1 MSLIQIKTMTRPSF
15 ELADI
20 FIRYGDQYLNTHPVS
35 FEQLKVMNLIRVCR
49 TAVLGGHMEKCDHC
63 GFERP
68 AYNSC
73 RNRHCPKCQT
83 MAKEQWLN
91 NRRTELLP
99 VGYFHVVF
107 TLPHDLNPVILCN
120 KTKLLGL
127 LFESVNWVLSAFAKD
142 PQWRL
147 EGHIG
152 FVAVLH
158 TWTQTLMGHF
168 HLHCLIPAGA
178 LSFDKTTW
186 RKTRKKFLFGIQ
198 ALAKAF
204 KRRYIRGLKR
214 LYEKNELSF
223 PEHLQ
228 RFASLSAFSRLI
240 NDLQGKKWIAYAKR
254 PFAGPEQVLNYLGR
268 YTHRVAISNNR
279 ILFIDGGQVVFSYR
293 DRADNNRQ
301 KIKNLS
307 ATEFIRRFLLHVLP
321 DGFVKIRYF
330 GFLSHRNKKRCIP
343 LIRNLIDPNAKPPG
357 KIKETAA
364 QTMLRVTGID
374 ITCCPACKQGR
385 MRKWAAIIKEPATYQ
400 NVQGIDSS

>member
-1 MSLIQIKTMTRPSF
+1 MNRPSY

-35 FEQLKVMNLIRVCR
+35 CEQFKVMNLIRACR
-49 TAVLGGHMEKCDHC
+49 TATLGGHMEKCDHC

-68 AYNSC
+68 SYNSC

-91 NRRTELLP
+91 NRRAELLP

-107 TLPHDLNPVILCN
+107 TLPHDVNPIILCN

-127 LFESVNWVLSAFAKD
+127 LFESVNWVLAAFAKD

-147 EGHIG
+147 EGQVG
-152 FVAVLH
+152 FIAVLH
-158 TWTQTLMGHF
+158 SWTQTLMDHF

-178 LSFDKTTW
+178 LSFDETIWKKTG
-186 RKTRKKFLFGIQ
+186 KKFLFGI
-198 ALAKAF
+198 ASLAKAL
-204 KRRYIRGLKR
+204 KRRYIRGFKR
-214 LYEKNELSF
+214 LYQKNELSF
-223 PEHLQ
+223 PGHLQ

-279 ILFIDGGQVVFSYR
+279 ILSIDDGQVFFSYR

-301 KIKNLS
+301 KTKNLP

-343 LIRNLIDPNAKPPG
+343 LIRNLIDPNANPPE

-374 ITCCPACKQGR
+374 ISCCPECKQGR
-385 MRKWAAIIKEPATYQ
+385 MRKWAAIIKEPAKCQT
-400 NVQGIDSS
+400 VQIDSS

>member
-1 MSLIQIKTMTRPSF
+1 MTRPSY

-20 FIRYGDQYLNTHPVS
+20 FVRYGDQYLNTHPVS
-35 FEQLKVMNLIRVCR
+35 FEQLKVMSLIRVCR
-49 TAVLGGHMEKCDHC
+49 TAALGGHVEKCDHC

-91 NRRTELLP
+91 NRRAELLP

-107 TLPHDLNPVILCN
+107 TLPHDLNPIILCN

-127 LFESVNWVLSAFAKD
+127 LFESVNWVLAAFAKD

-147 EGHIG
+147 EGQIG
-152 FVAVLH
+152 FIAVLH
-158 TWTQTLMGHF
+158 TWTQTLMDHF

-178 LSFDKTTW
+178 LSFDETTW
-186 RKTRKKFLFGIQ
+186 KKAKKKFLFGI
-198 ALAKAF
+198 ASLAKAF
-204 KRRYIRGLKR
+204 KCRYIRGLKQ
-214 LYEKNELSF
+214 LYQKNELSV
-223 PEHLQ
+223 PGHLQ
-228 RFASLSAFSRLI
+228 RFASLSAFSSLI
-240 NDLQGKKWIAYAKR
+240 NDLAGKKWIAYAKR

-279 ILFIDGGQVVFSYR
+279 ILSIEGGQVLFSYR

-301 KIKNLS
+301 KTKNLS

-330 GFLSHRNKKRCIP
+330 GFLSHRNKKRRIP
-343 LIRNLIDPNAKPPG
+343 LIRNLIDPNAKHPK

-374 ITCCPACKQGR
+374 ISCCPECRQGR
-385 MRKWAAIIKEPATYQ
+385 MRKWAAIIKEPAKCPT
-400 NVQGIDSS
+400 VLRIDSS

>member
-1 MSLIQIKTMTRPSF
+1 MNRPSY

-20 FIRYGDQYLNTHPVS
+20 FIRYGDQYLNSHPVS
-35 FEQLKVMNLIRVCR
+35 CEQFKAMNLIRVCR
-49 TAVLGGHMEKCDHC
+49 TATLGGHMEKCDHC

-68 AYNSC
+68 SYNSC

-91 NRRTELLP
+91 NRRAELLP

-107 TLPHDLNPVILCN
+107 TLPHDVNPIILCN

-127 LFESVNWVLSAFAKD
+127 LFESVNWVLAAFAKD

-147 EGHIG
+147 EGQVG
-152 FVAVLH
+152 FIAVLH
-158 TWTQTLMGHF
+158 TWTQTLMDHF

-178 LSFDKTTW
+178 LSFDETTW
-186 RKTRKKFLFGIQ
+186 KKTGKKFLFGIE

-204 KRRYIRGLKR
+204 KRRYIRGLKQ
-214 LYEKNELSF
+214 LHEKNELSF
-223 PEHLQ
+223 PGHLQ

-240 NDLQGKKWIAYAKR
+240 HDLQGKKWIAFAKR

-268 YTHRVAISNNR
+268 YTHRVAVSNNR
-279 ILFIDGGQVVFSYR
+279 ILSIDGGQVLFSYR

-301 KIKNLS
+301 KTKNLP

-343 LIRNLIDPNAKPPG
+343 LIRNLIDPNANPPE

-374 ITCCPACKQGR
+374 ITCCPECKQGR
-385 MRKWAAIIKEPATYQ
+385 MRKWATIIKESAKHQT
-400 NVQGIDSS
+400 VQKIDSS